1 MPRRRGITSQNFY
14 SLYDQAFL
22 GITSHSKVPLRLA
35 TMAGFVMSVLS
46 VLVGLGYLVA
56 KLIFWDRFSLGIA
69 PILVG
74 FFFLTSVQLFF
85 IGILGEYVGVIWT
98 HVRAVPHVFELERIN
113 FE

>member
-1 MPRRRGITSQNFY
+1 MLFRS
-14 SLYDQAFL
+14 
-22 GITSHSKVPLRLA
+22 
-35 TMAGFVMSVLS
+35 
-46 VLVGLGYLVA
+46 
-56 KLIFWDRFSLGIA
+56 
-69 PILVG
+69 LVG

>member
-1 MPRRRGITSQNFY
+1 MCS
-14 SLYDQAFL
+14 SDL
-22 GITSHSKVPLRLA
+22 KVPLRLA